1 MVTILSDWEVRCDET
16 LNDLGSQIVAVRA
29 RAKDDKLR
37 SRQGEKHFEDAVS
50 QATEQAAK
58 RGEGQDQRAG
68 GRSGGMNGGGNDGG
82 GGGAFGMLGA
92 VGNKMWGN
100 MMGRGGKRAGG
111 PGAEEDEDI
120 MEIDEDE
127 SHGGGGG
134 GGSRS
139 RGAKRT
145 GRYR

>member
-1 MVTILSDWEVRCDET
+1 MVTILSAWCVRCDET
-16 LNDLGSQIVAVRA
+16 LKDLDAQIAAVRS

-37 SRQGEKHFEDAVS
+37 SREREKDFEEAVS
-50 QATEQAAK
+50 RATEQAAK
-58 RGEGQDQRAG
+58 RGEDQTDQRTG
-68 GRSGGMNGGGNDGG
+68 GRSGMNGGGGNNGD

-92 VGNKMWGN
+92 VGNKVWGN

-120 MEIDEDE
+120 MEIDDDD
-127 SHGGGGG
+127 SRG
-134 GGSRS
+134 GGSGLRS